1 MTEKEMN
8 YMTEHDPLKILTE
21 KELSDGV
28 APEYTTE
35 NIVKQLRLDFPPPRH
50 EVGYFPE
57 LEYNYWISFNFG
69 EIDTNDIRSL
79 NGSSGLRWKVKN
91 IQSTGKE
98 LVVRVMEARLD
109 GRT

>member
-1 MTEKEMN
+1 
-8 YMTEHDPLKILTE
+8 MTEHDPLKILTE
-21 KELSDGV
+21 KEISDGV

-35 NIVKQLRLDFPPPRH
+35 SIVKQLRLDFPPPRH

-57 LEYNYWISFNFG
+57 LKYNYWISFNSR
-69 EIDTNDIRSL
+69 EIDTNDIRRFD
-79 NGSSGLRWKVKN
+79 GSSGLGWKVKS

-109 GRT
+109 GGRM